1 MENNKIKNIV
11 YSGIYNG
18 YALSTTLWEIA
29 FEIATEE
36 QKELMQLWSN
46 LEDFDNL
53 KNEAEELYNKYRKE
67 YYSNGG
73 K

>member
-73 K
+73 N

>member
-1 MENNKIKNIV
+1 MKNNKIKNIV
-11 YSGIYNG
+11 YCGIYNG

-36 QKELMQLWSN
+36 QKELMKLWSN

-73 K
+73 N